1 MVELTRR
8 ELEVLQ
14 GMADGLGRL
23 GTGRVLYLDETT
35 VAKHLRNVYRKLGV
49 HNAAHAIATAF
60 RLGWLR

>member
-1 MVELTRR
+1 
-8 ELEVLQ
+8 
-14 GMADGLGRL
+14 MADGLGRL